1 MAKTK
6 AESDRRVLEE
16 KRFADDRAR
25 QAAEVKK
32 LQEGLLARQRE
43 DEAKRQQDERAAA
56 EKKAADTRARQE
68 AEAKTAPANGSKR
81 TRAIASGRSA

>member
-56 EKKAADTRARQE
+56 EKKAADSVRAKRQ
-68 AEAKTAPANGSKR
+68 KR
-81 TRAIASGRSA
+81 RRRRRMARNEHAQ